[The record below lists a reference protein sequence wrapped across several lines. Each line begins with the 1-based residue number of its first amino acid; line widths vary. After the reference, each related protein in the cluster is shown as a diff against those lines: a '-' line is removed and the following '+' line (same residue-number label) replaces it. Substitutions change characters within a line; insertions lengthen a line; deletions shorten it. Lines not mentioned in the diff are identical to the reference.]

1 MQRYDKVW
9 KKWTDYFYD
18 NGKCC
23 IFAVRK
29 KTVYCLQLFSMSEP
43 ESNIIIYNTIDG
55 KASVALYAKDGKIWL
70 NQMQMAELFAT
81 SKQSISYHIINILK
95 EKELMATSVVKEYL
109 TTAADGKNYNVVFY
123 SLEMIIAVGYRVRG
137 IRGTQFRQWATE
149 HLTEYLVKG
158 FTMDDERLKDPDGR
172 PDYFD
177 ELLLRIRD
185 IRASEKRFYQ
195 KVRDLFALSSDYDKT
210 DKATQMFFAE
220 TQNKLLYAVTH
231 QTAAELIVTRADASL
246 PNMGLTT
253 WKGSIVRKGD
263 VIIAKNYLQSDEI
276 DSLNRL
282 VDIFLTSAE
291 ERVKGRRDLTLDYW
305 RKNVESLL
313 SFQEKDILQGRGA
326 ITNEEAEEIV
336 RQRYD
341 TFNARRKQLNA
352 LDADAEDIKMLE
364 DLEKSII
371 DRSKK

>member
-1 MQRYDKVW
+1 MDDQ
-9 KKWTDYFYD
+9 
-18 NGKCC
+18 
-23 IFAVRK
+23 
-29 KTVYCLQLFSMSEP
+29 Q
-43 ESNIIIYNTIDG
+43 NIIIYRTADG
-55 KASVALYAKDGKIWL
+55 RASVALYAKDGKIWL
-70 NQMQMAELFAT
+70 NQQQMAELFAT
-81 SKQSISYHIINILK
+81 SKQLISHHIANILK
-95 EKELMATSVVKEYL
+95 ERELNEISVVKQYL

-158 FTMDDERLKDPDGR
+158 FTMDDERLKNPDGR

-195 KVRDLFALSSDYDKT
+195 KIRDLFALSSDYEKS

-231 QTAAELIVTRADASL
+231 QTAAELIVARADANQ

-263 VIIAKNYLQSDEI
+263 VIIAKNYLQNEEI

-305 RKNVESLL
+305 RKNVDSLL
-313 SFQEKDILQGRGA
+313 TFQEKDILQGAGS
-326 ITNEEAEEIV
+326 ITNYEAEETAKQV
-336 RQRYD
+336 YD
-341 TFNARRKQLNA
+341 VFNSKRKQIEA
-352 LDADAEDIKMLE
+352 QAADADGHTFDA
-364 DLEKSII
+364 
-371 DRSKK
+371 

>member
-1 MQRYDKVW
+1 MNDQ
-9 KKWTDYFYD
+9 
-18 NGKCC
+18 
-23 IFAVRK
+23 
-29 KTVYCLQLFSMSEP
+29 Q
-43 ESNIIIYNTIDG
+43 NIIIYRTADG
-55 KASVALYAKDGKIWL
+55 RASVALYAKDGKIWL
-70 NQMQMAELFAT
+70 NQQQMAELFAT
-81 SKQSISYHIINILK
+81 SKQTISYHIINILK
-95 EKELMATSVVKEYL
+95 EKELHENSVVKEYL

-137 IRGTQFRQWATE
+137 VRGTQFRQWATE

-158 FTMDDERLKDPDGR
+158 FTMDDERLKNPDGR

-195 KVRDLFALSSDYDKT
+195 KIRDLFALSSDYDKS

-231 QTAAELIVTRADASL
+231 KTAAELIVSRADATQ

-263 VIIAKNYLQSDEI
+263 VIIAKNYLQNEEI
-276 DSLNRL
+276 ESLNRL

-305 RKNVESLL
+305 RKNVDSLL
-313 SFQEKDILQGRGA
+313 TFQEKDILQSAGS
-326 ITNEEAEEIV
+326 ITNYQAELTAKQVYDVFNIQRKKLEA
-336 RQRYD
+336 Q
-341 TFNARRKQLNA
+341 T
-352 LDADAEDIKMLE
+352 ADDEDLKMLE
-364 DLEKSII
+364 ELERRIVEQENTDKE
-371 DRSKK
+371 

>member
-1 MQRYDKVW
+1 MVW
-9 KKWTDYFYD
+9 RF
-18 NGKCC
+18 
-23 IFAVRK
+23 V
-29 KTVYCLQLFSMSEP
+29 FSMLFYTFANMMDDQQ
-43 ESNIIIYNTIDG
+43 NIIIYRTADG
-55 KASVALYAKDGKIWL
+55 RASVALYAKDGKIWL
-70 NQMQMAELFAT
+70 NQQQMAELFAT
-81 SKQSISYHIINILK
+81 SKQLISHHIANILK
-95 EKELMATSVVKEYL
+95 ERELNEISVVKQYL

-158 FTMDDERLKDPDGR
+158 FTMDDERLKNPDGR

-195 KVRDLFALSSDYDKT
+195 KIRDLFALSSDYEKS

-231 QTAAELIVTRADASL
+231 QTAAELIVARADANQ

-263 VIIAKNYLQSDEI
+263 VIIAKNYLQNEEI

-305 RKNVESLL
+305 RKNVDSLL
-313 SFQEKDILQGRGA
+313 TFQEKDILQGAGS
-326 ITNEEAEEIV
+326 ITNYEAEETAKQV
-336 RQRYD
+336 YD
-341 TFNARRKQLNA
+341 VFNSKRKQIEA
-352 LDADAEDIKMLE
+352 QAADADDLKMLE
-364 DLEKSII
+364 DLEQSLKRKQG
-371 DRSKK
+371 DKE

>member
-1 MQRYDKVW
+1 
-9 KKWTDYFYD
+9 
-18 NGKCC
+18 
-23 IFAVRK
+23 
-29 KTVYCLQLFSMSEP
+29 
-43 ESNIIIYNTIDG
+43 
-55 KASVALYAKDGKIWL
+55 
-70 NQMQMAELFAT
+70 MAELFAT
-81 SKQSISYHIINILK
+81 SKQLISHHIANILK
-95 EKELMATSVVKEYL
+95 ERELNEMSVVKQYL

-158 FTMDDERLKDPDGR
+158 FTMDDERLKNPDGR

-195 KVRDLFALSSDYDKT
+195 KIRDLFALSSDYEKS

-231 QTAAELIVTRADASL
+231 QTAAELIVARADANQ

-263 VIIAKNYLQSDEI
+263 VIIAKNYLQNEEI

-305 RKNVESLL
+305 RKNVDSLL
-313 SFQEKDILQGRGA
+313 TFQEKDILQGAGS
-326 ITNEEAEEIV
+326 ITNYEAEETAKQV
-336 RQRYD
+336 YD
-341 TFNARRKQLNA
+341 VFNSKRKQIEA
-352 LDADAEDIKMLE
+352 QAADADDLKMLE
-364 DLEKSII
+364 DLEQSLKRKQG
-371 DRSKK
+371 DKE

>member
-1 MQRYDKVW
+1 MNDQ
-9 KKWTDYFYD
+9 
-18 NGKCC
+18 
-23 IFAVRK
+23 
-29 KTVYCLQLFSMSEP
+29 Q
-43 ESNIIIYNTIDG
+43 NIIIYRTADG
-55 KASVALYAKDGKIWL
+55 RASVALYAKDGIIWM
-70 NQMQMAELFAT
+70 NQQHMAVLLAT
-81 SKQSISYHIINILK
+81 SKQTISYHIINILK
-95 EKELMATSVVKEYL
+95 EKELHEKSVVKEYL

-137 IRGTQFRQWATE
+137 VRGTQFRQWATE

-158 FTMDDERLKDPDGR
+158 FTMDDERLKNPDGR

-195 KVRDLFALSSDYDKT
+195 KIRDLFALSSDYDKS

-231 QTAAELIVTRADASL
+231 KTAAELIVSRADATQ

-263 VIIAKNYLQSDEI
+263 VIIAKNYLQNEEI
-276 DSLNRL
+276 ESLNRL

-305 RKNVESLL
+305 RKNVDSLL
-313 SFQEKDILQGRGA
+313 TFQEKDILQGAGS
-326 ITNEEAEEIV
+326 ITNYQAELTAKQVYDVFNIQRKKLEA
-336 RQRYD
+336 Q
-341 TFNARRKQLNA
+341 T
-352 LDADAEDIKMLE
+352 ADDEDLKMLE
-364 DLEKSII
+364 ELERRIVEQENTDKE
-371 DRSKK
+371 

>member
-1 MQRYDKVW
+1 MDEQ
-9 KKWTDYFYD
+9 
-18 NGKCC
+18 
-23 IFAVRK
+23 
-29 KTVYCLQLFSMSEP
+29 Q
-43 ESNIIIYNTIDG
+43 NIIIYRTADG
-55 KASVALYAKDGKIWL
+55 RASVALFAKDGKIWL
-70 NQMQMAELFAT
+70 NQQQMAELFAT
-81 SKQSISYHIINILK
+81 SKQLISHHIANILK
-95 EKELMATSVVKEYL
+95 DRELNEISVVKQYL

-137 IRGTQFRQWATE
+137 VRGTQFRQWATE

-158 FTMDDERLKDPDGR
+158 FTMDDERLKNPDGR

-195 KVRDLFALSSDYDKT
+195 KIRDLFALSSDYDKS

-231 QTAAELIVTRADASL
+231 QTAAELIVSRADATQ

-263 VIIAKNYLQSDEI
+263 VIIAKNYLQTEEI

-305 RKNVESLL
+305 RKNVDNLL
-313 SFQEKDILQGRGA
+313 TFQEKDILQGAGS
-326 ITNEEAEEIV
+326 ITNYEAEETAKQV
-336 RQRYD
+336 YNV
-341 TFNARRKQLNA
+341 FNTKRKQVEA
-352 LDADAEDIKMLE
+352 QAADADDLKMLE
-364 DLEKSII
+364 DLERRIVEQENTDKE
-371 DRSKK
+371 

>member
-1 MQRYDKVW
+1 MDDQ
-9 KKWTDYFYD
+9 
-18 NGKCC
+18 
-23 IFAVRK
+23 
-29 KTVYCLQLFSMSEP
+29 Q
-43 ESNIIIYNTIDG
+43 NIIIYRTADG
-55 KASVALYAKDGKIWL
+55 RASVALYAKDGKIWL
-70 NQMQMAELFAT
+70 NQQQMAELFAT
-81 SKQSISYHIINILK
+81 SKPNISMHIANILK
-95 EKELMATSVVKEYL
+95 DKELRLDSVVKEFL

-158 FTMDDERLKDPDGR
+158 FTMDDERLKNPDGR

-195 KVRDLFALSSDYDKT
+195 KIRDLFALSSDYEKS

-231 QTAAELIVTRADASL
+231 QTAAELIVARADANQ

-263 VIIAKNYLQSDEI
+263 VIIAKNYLQNEEI

-305 RKNVESLL
+305 RKNVDSLL
-313 SFQEKDILQGRGA
+313 TFQEKDILQGAGS
-326 ITNEEAEEIV
+326 ITNYEAEETAKQV
-336 RQRYD
+336 YD
-341 TFNARRKQLNA
+341 VFNSKRKQIEA
-352 LDADAEDIKMLE
+352 QAADADDLKMLE
-364 DLEKSII
+364 DLEQSLKRKQG
-371 DRSKK
+371 DKE

>member
-1 MQRYDKVW
+1 M
-9 KKWTDYFYD
+9 
-18 NGKCC
+18 
-23 IFAVRK
+23 
-29 KTVYCLQLFSMSEP
+29 
-43 ESNIIIYNTIDG
+43 
-55 KASVALYAKDGKIWL
+55 
-70 NQMQMAELFAT
+70 
-81 SKQSISYHIINILK
+81 HIANILK
-95 EKELMATSVVKEYL
+95 EKELTEESVVKNFL

-137 IRGTQFRQWATE
+137 VRGTQFRQWATE

-158 FTMDDERLKDPDGR
+158 FTMDDERLKNPDGR

-195 KVRDLFALSSDYDKT
+195 KIRDLFALSSDYDKS

-231 QTAAELIVTRADASL
+231 QTAAELIVSRADANQ

-263 VIIAKNYLQSDEI
+263 VIIAKNYLQNEEI

-305 RKNVESLL
+305 RKNVDSLL
-313 SFQEKDILQGRGA
+313 TFQEKDILQGAGS
-326 ITNEEAEEIV
+326 ITNYVAEETAKQV
-336 RQRYD
+336 YD
-341 TFNARRKQLNA
+341 VFNTKRKQMEA
-352 LDADAEDIKMLE
+352 QTADADDLKMLE
-364 DLEKSII
+364 DLE
-371 DRSKK
+371 RSLKNKQGDKE

>member
-1 MQRYDKVW
+1 MDEQ
-9 KKWTDYFYD
+9 
-18 NGKCC
+18 
-23 IFAVRK
+23 
-29 KTVYCLQLFSMSEP
+29 Q
-43 ESNIIIYNTIDG
+43 NIIIYRTADG
-55 KASVALYAKDGKIWL
+55 RASVALYAKDGKIWL
-70 NQMQMAELFAT
+70 NQQQMAELFAT
-81 SKQSISYHIINILK
+81 SKQLISHHIANILK
-95 EKELMATSVVKEYL
+95 ERELNEISVVKQYL

-158 FTMDDERLKDPDGR
+158 FTMDDERLKNPDGR

-195 KVRDLFALSSDYDKT
+195 KIRDLFALSSDYEKS

-231 QTAAELIVTRADASL
+231 QTAAELIVARADANQ

-263 VIIAKNYLQSDEI
+263 VIIAKNYLQNEEI

-305 RKNVESLL
+305 RKNVDSLL
-313 SFQEKDILQGRGA
+313 TFQEKDILQGAGS
-326 ITNEEAEEIV
+326 ITNYEAEETAKQV
-336 RQRYD
+336 YD
-341 TFNARRKQLNA
+341 VFNSKRKQIEA
-352 LDADAEDIKMLE
+352 QAADADDLKMLE
-364 DLEKSII
+364 DLEQSLKRKQG
-371 DRSKK
+371 DKE

>member
-1 MQRYDKVW
+1 MDDLK
-9 KKWTDYFYD
+9 
-18 NGKCC
+18 
-23 IFAVRK
+23 
-29 KTVYCLQLFSMSEP
+29 
-43 ESNIIIYNTIDG
+43 NIIIYRTADG
-55 KASVALYAKDGKIWL
+55 RASVTLYAKDGKIWL
-70 NQMQMAELFAT
+70 NQQQMAELFAT
-81 SKQSISYHIINILK
+81 SKQLISHHIANILK
-95 EKELMATSVVKEYL
+95 ERELNEMSVVKQYL

-137 IRGTQFRQWATE
+137 VRGTQFRQWATE

-158 FTMDDERLKDPDGR
+158 FTMDDERLKNPDGR

-195 KVRDLFALSSDYDKT
+195 KIRDLFALSSDYDKS

-231 QTAAELIVTRADASL
+231 QTAAELIVSRADANQ

-263 VIIAKNYLQSDEI
+263 VIIAKNYLQNEEI

-305 RKNVESLL
+305 RKNVDSLL
-313 SFQEKDILQGRGA
+313 TFQEKNILQGAGS
-326 ITNEEAEEIV
+326 ITNYVAEETAKQV
-336 RQRYD
+336 YD
-341 TFNARRKQLNA
+341 VFNTKRKQMEA
-352 LDADAEDIKMLE
+352 QTADADDLKMLE
-364 DLEKSII
+364 DLE
-371 DRSKK
+371 RSLKNKQGDKE

>member
-1 MQRYDKVW
+1 MDEQ
-9 KKWTDYFYD
+9 
-18 NGKCC
+18 
-23 IFAVRK
+23 
-29 KTVYCLQLFSMSEP
+29 Q
-43 ESNIIIYNTIDG
+43 NIIIYRTADG
-55 KASVALYAKDGKIWL
+55 RASVALYAKDGKIWL
-70 NQMQMAELFAT
+70 NQQQMAELFAT
-81 SKQSISYHIINILK
+81 SKQTISYHIINILK
-95 EKELMATSVVKEYL
+95 EKELHENSVVKEYL

-137 IRGTQFRQWATE
+137 VRGTQFRQWATE

-158 FTMDDERLKDPDGR
+158 FTMDDERLKNPDGR

-195 KVRDLFALSSDYDKT
+195 KIRDLFALSSDYDKS

-231 QTAAELIVTRADASL
+231 QTAAELIVSRADATQ

-263 VIIAKNYLQSDEI
+263 VIIAKNYLQNEEI

-305 RKNVESLL
+305 RKNVDNLL
-313 SFQEKDILQGRGA
+313 TFQEKDILQGAGS
-326 ITNEEAEEIV
+326 ITNYEAEEIV
-336 RQRYD
+336 KQVYD
-341 TFNARRKQLNA
+341 VFNAKRKQLEA
-352 LDADAEDIKMLE
+352 QTADVDDLKMLE
-364 DLEKSII
+364 DLERRIVEQDNTDKE
-371 DRSKK
+371 

>member
-1 MQRYDKVW
+1 ML
-9 KKWTDYFYD
+9 
-18 NGKCC
+18 G
-23 IFAVRK
+23 IG
-29 KTVYCLQLFSMSEP
+29 FSMLFYTFANMMDDQQ
-43 ESNIIIYNTIDG
+43 NIIIYRTADG
-55 KASVALYAKDGKIWL
+55 RTSVALYAKDGKIWL
-70 NQMQMAELFAT
+70 NQQQMAELFAT
-81 SKQSISYHIINILK
+81 SKQLISHHIANILK
-95 EKELMATSVVKEYL
+95 ERELNEISVVKQYL

-158 FTMDDERLKDPDGR
+158 FTMDDERLKNPDGR

-195 KVRDLFALSSDYDKT
+195 KIRDLFALSSDYEKS

-231 QTAAELIVTRADASL
+231 QTAAELIVARADANQ

-263 VIIAKNYLQSDEI
+263 VIIAKNYLQNEEI

-305 RKNVESLL
+305 RKNVDSLL
-313 SFQEKDILQGRGA
+313 TFQEKDILQGAGS
-326 ITNEEAEEIV
+326 ITNYEAEETAKQV
-336 RQRYD
+336 YD
-341 TFNARRKQLNA
+341 VFNSKRKQIEA
-352 LDADAEDIKMLE
+352 QAADADDLKMLE
-364 DLEKSII
+364 DLEQSLKRKQG
-371 DRSKK
+371 DKE

>member
-1 MQRYDKVW
+1 MDEQ
-9 KKWTDYFYD
+9 
-18 NGKCC
+18 
-23 IFAVRK
+23 
-29 KTVYCLQLFSMSEP
+29 Q
-43 ESNIIIYNTIDG
+43 NIIIYRTADG
-55 KASVALYAKDGKIWL
+55 RASVALYAKDGKIWL
-70 NQMQMAELFAT
+70 SQQQMAELFAT
-81 SKQSISYHIINILK
+81 SKQTISYHIINILK
-95 EKELMATSVVKEYL
+95 EKELHENSVVKEYL

-137 IRGTQFRQWATE
+137 VRGTQFRQWATE

-158 FTMDDERLKDPDGR
+158 FTMDDERLKNPDGR

-195 KVRDLFALSSDYDKT
+195 KIRDLFALSSDYDKS

-231 QTAAELIVTRADASL
+231 QTAAELIVSRADATQ

-263 VIIAKNYLQSDEI
+263 VIIAKNFLQNEEI

-305 RKNVESLL
+305 RKNVDNLL
-313 SFQEKDILQGRGA
+313 TFQEKDLLQGAGS
-326 ITNEEAEEIV
+326 ITNYEAEEIV
-336 RQRYD
+336 KQVYD
-341 TFNARRKQLNA
+341 VFNAKRKQLEA
-352 LDADAEDIKMLE
+352 QTADVDDLKMLE
-364 DLEKSII
+364 DLERRIVEQDNTDKE
-371 DRSKK
+371 

>member
-1 MQRYDKVW
+1 MEEQ
-9 KKWTDYFYD
+9 
-18 NGKCC
+18 
-23 IFAVRK
+23 
-29 KTVYCLQLFSMSEP
+29 Q
-43 ESNIIIYNTIDG
+43 NIIIYRTADG
-55 KASVALYAKDGKIWL
+55 RASVALYAKDGKIWL
-70 NQMQMAELFAT
+70 NQQQMAELFST
-81 SKQSISYHIINILK
+81 SKPNISMHIANILK
-95 EKELMATSVVKEYL
+95 EKELYKDSVVKEFL

-158 FTMDDERLKDPDGR
+158 FTMDDERLKNPDGR

-177 ELLLRIRD
+177 ELLARIRD

-195 KVRDLFALSSDYDKT
+195 KVRDLFKLSSDYDKT

-231 QTAAELIVTRADASL
+231 QTAAELIVARADANQ

-263 VIIAKNYLQSDEI
+263 VVIAKNYLQDSEI

-291 ERVKGRRDLTLDYW
+291 ERVKGRRDLTLGYW
-305 RKNVESLL
+305 RKNVDNLL
-313 SFQEKDILQGRGA
+313 TFQEKDILQGKGSISNA
-326 ITNEEAEEIV
+326 EAEEIV
-336 RQRYD
+336 RSVYD
-341 TFNARRKQLNA
+341 TFNAKRKQLDA
-352 LDADAEDIKMLE
+352 QIADAEDLKMLE
-364 DLEKSII
+364 DLEKSIVAI
-371 DRSKK
+371 GKGGSK

>member
-1 MQRYDKVW
+1 M
-9 KKWTDYFYD
+9 
-18 NGKCC
+18 
-23 IFAVRK
+23 
-29 KTVYCLQLFSMSEP
+29 
-43 ESNIIIYNTIDG
+43 
-55 KASVALYAKDGKIWL
+55 
-70 NQMQMAELFAT
+70 
-81 SKQSISYHIINILK
+81 
-95 EKELMATSVVKEYL
+95 
-109 TTAADGKNYNVVFY
+109 VFY

-158 FTMDDERLKDPDGR
+158 FTMDDERLKNPDGR

-195 KVRDLFALSSDYDKT
+195 KIRDLFALSSDYEKS

-231 QTAAELIVTRADASL
+231 QTAAELIVARANANQ

-263 VIIAKNYLQSDEI
+263 VIIAKNYLQNEEI

-305 RKNVESLL
+305 RKNVDNLL
-313 SFQEKDILQGRGA
+313 TFQEKDILQGSGS
-326 ITNEEAEEIV
+326 ITNYEAEETAKQV
-336 RQRYD
+336 YD
-341 TFNARRKQLNA
+341 VFNSKRKQVEAQNA
-352 LDADAEDIKMLE
+352 DADDLKMLE
-364 DLEKSII
+364 DLEQSLKNKQG
-371 DRSKK
+371 DKE

>member
-1 MQRYDKVW
+1 MDEQ
-9 KKWTDYFYD
+9 
-18 NGKCC
+18 
-23 IFAVRK
+23 
-29 KTVYCLQLFSMSEP
+29 Q
-43 ESNIIIYNTIDG
+43 NIIIYRTADG
-55 KASVALYAKDGKIWL
+55 RASVALFAKDGKIWL
-70 NQMQMAELFAT
+70 NQQQMAELFAT
-81 SKQSISYHIINILK
+81 SKPNISMHIANILK
-95 EKELMATSVVKEYL
+95 EKELTESSVVKNYL

-137 IRGTQFRQWATE
+137 VRGIQFRQWATE

-158 FTMDDERLKDPDGR
+158 FTMDDERLKNPDGR

-195 KVRDLFALSSDYDKT
+195 KIRDLFALSSDYEKS

-231 QTAAELIVTRADASL
+231 KTAAELIVSRADATQ

-253 WKGSIVRKGD
+253 WKGTIVRKGD
-263 VIIAKNYLQSDEI
+263 VIIAKNYLQNEEI

-291 ERVKGRRDLTLDYW
+291 ERVMGRRDLTLDYW
-305 RKNVESLL
+305 RNNVDSLL
-313 SFQEKDILQGRGA
+313 TFQEKDILQGAGSV
-326 ITNEEAEEIV
+326 TNYEAEEIA
-336 RQRYD
+336 RQVYD
-341 TFNARRKQLNA
+341 VFNAKRKQLEA
-352 LDADAEDIKMLE
+352 QIADADDLKMLE
-364 DLEKSII
+364 DLERRVLEQEDNK
-371 DRSKK
+371 DN

>member
-1 MQRYDKVW
+1 ML
-9 KKWTDYFYD
+9 
-18 NGKCC
+18 G
-23 IFAVRK
+23 IG
-29 KTVYCLQLFSMSEP
+29 FSMLFYTFANMMDDQQ
-43 ESNIIIYNTIDG
+43 NIIIYRTADG
-55 KASVALYAKDGKIWL
+55 RASVALYAKDGKIWL
-70 NQMQMAELFAT
+70 NQQQMAELFAT
-81 SKQSISYHIINILK
+81 SKQLISHHIANILK
-95 EKELMATSVVKEYL
+95 DRELNEISVVKQYL

-158 FTMDDERLKDPDGR
+158 FTMDDERLKNPDGR

-195 KVRDLFALSSDYDKT
+195 KIRDLFALSSDYEKS

-231 QTAAELIVTRADASL
+231 QTAAELIVARADANQ

-263 VIIAKNYLQSDEI
+263 VIIAKNYLQNEEI

-291 ERVKGRRDLTLDYW
+291 ERVKGRRDLTLEYW
-305 RKNVESLL
+305 RKNVDSLL
-313 SFQEKDILQGRGA
+313 TFQEKDILQGTGS
-326 ITNEEAEEIV
+326 ITNYEAEETAKQV
-336 RQRYD
+336 YD
-341 TFNARRKQLNA
+341 VFNSKRKQIEA
-352 LDADAEDIKMLE
+352 QAADADDLKMLE
-364 DLEKSII
+364 DLEQSLKRKQG
-371 DRSKK
+371 DKE